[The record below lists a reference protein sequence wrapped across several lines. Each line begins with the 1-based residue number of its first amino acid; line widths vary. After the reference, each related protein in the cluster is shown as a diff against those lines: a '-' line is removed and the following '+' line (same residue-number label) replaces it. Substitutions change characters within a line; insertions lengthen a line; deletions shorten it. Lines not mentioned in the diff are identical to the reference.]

1 MMTPQEVA
9 STAFTKAVMGGY
21 NMAAV
26 DTFLDKL
33 TEDYTALYKE
43 NSTLKAKMKV
53 LADKVEEY
61 RQVDESM
68 RGALLAAQKMAKD
81 MIAEAEGKRDSILK
95 EAEQLRRNIS
105 VEAERGAR
113 QRAEEL
119 RQMILSLEQRQR
131 EVSLES
137 DRLVAA
143 EAERLKRARTATA
156 EFIMT
161 CRSLCQGHLALL
173 DRLPDVAP
181 ELSSLVAPTASAPAA
196 SPVPPSPPPAVVPE
210 PAPPEKAPEDVV
222 PAMAEFTPP
231 PVEPVAPE
239 TPDEPAWK
247 DESFGDTRVIKL
259 DQLQFGR
266 NYKREDD

>member
-81 MIAEAEGKRDSILK
+81 MIAEAESKRDGILK

-105 VEAERGAR
+105 AEAERGAR
-113 QRAEEL
+113 LRAEEL
-119 RQMILSLEQRQR
+119 RQAILTLEQRQR

-143 EAERLKRARTATA
+143 EAERLKRARNATA
-156 EFIMT
+156 EFVTT

-173 DRLPDVAP
+173 DRLPDIAP
-181 ELSSLVAPTASAPAA
+181 EISALVRETAPAA
-196 SPVPPSPPPAVVPE
+196 SVTPPPPAVVPE
-210 PAPPEKAPEDVV
+210 PEQRAQRETPS
-222 PAMAEFTPP
+222 PADFVSPP
-231 PVEPVAPE
+231 PVAPIEPEKPE
-239 TPDEPAWK
+239 KPEEAPAWK
-247 DESFGDTRVIKL
+247 DGDTRVIKL